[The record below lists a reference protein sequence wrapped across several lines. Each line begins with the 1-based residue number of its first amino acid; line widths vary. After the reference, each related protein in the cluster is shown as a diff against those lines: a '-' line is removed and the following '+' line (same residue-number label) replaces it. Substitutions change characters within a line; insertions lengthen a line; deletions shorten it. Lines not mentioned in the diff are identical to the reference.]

1 MPTDNIIVLLWH
13 VIWQKSNLI
22 GSFSATDL

>member
-13 VIWQKSNLI
+13 FVQPSV
-22 GSFSATDL
+22 T